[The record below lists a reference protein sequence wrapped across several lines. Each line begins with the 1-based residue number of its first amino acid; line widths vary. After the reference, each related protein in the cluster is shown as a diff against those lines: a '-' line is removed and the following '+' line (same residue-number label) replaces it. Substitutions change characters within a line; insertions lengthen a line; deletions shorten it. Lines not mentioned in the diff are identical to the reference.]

1 MDKFGRELL
10 DFLATF
16 PLKEARNEL
25 YNLLEA
31 DDDEVNVYYLTP
43 SLT

>member
-1 MDKFGRELL
+1 
-10 DFLATF
+10 
-16 PLKEARNEL
+16 LKEARNEL

-43 SLT
+43 SLTWGAL